1 MGNIFLIHCNR
12 YDHTFPYRPSV
23 DIWGLGA
30 VLYHLLS
37 SEPAFTAKHDP
48 IGEDML
54 WAVMH
59 KPVNWERLRMVG
71 VSRLGV
77 DFLTLMLVTDPS
89 ERAPDDELLDH
100 PWIRVAEGP
109 ADAADLVLSDPAD
122 RLNAHASQLS
132 IGDEDEI
139 TTEGRVGDTTEDPR
153 ASKRTRSWVPDLTR
167 NVWGETASMVARN
180 QQQADSSDQLPLDLN
195 GPPPPIQA
203 QTVDQPQAGRL
214 FGEIGESAL
223 ASSGALGTEGNR
235 ALHIHGHGAGSY
247 DISSDGLYDDSRAGS
262 PEGASAANV
271 SNTHADHQQN
281 INPGTTRDSFQHSQR
296 LPGLVHGEGAP
307 SLLGTE
313 ALVGQLNMASN
324 GSGASARVDKGKP
337 TTPEVSKDRESQPVA
352 KRNSQNMLAPN
363 IEGASTLPKTTV
375 IERPSG
381 ESPSTFDGYSP
392 ARLMS
397 IEDLKQKSMSQMA
410 GPGSRGSSYGRVQD
424 GQQSRGADKSNYELP
439 TTAFNSRESSQ
450 HFEVDDDIMMGDD
463 GDSEDEVL
471 RLEEA
476 LAAAKAKKA
485 AKAASRATLGSIS
498 AASSRPT
505 SSHADPASPTHQ
517 PMAGTMNPDSTA
529 HPTPAAITS
538 FIKPP
543 LRFGKLQPTKGSIH
557 KISIYITDRLTTY
570 GRHQDSTFVHPDP
583 KEDRVPKQALDIQ
596 MWYPGIEADI
606 EAGKR
611 NWESNPKLEAILRT
625 RASRY
630 VLVNGVKLSKGNQE
644 YLWGKLRT
652 GDIITVIE
660 PSSRATTPREKEY
673 LRYRCE
679 FFIGLS
685 KNVRQ
690 AGEKFVVEIEK
701 DKYKIA
707 EARKSRESTAALEA
721 SKNNNG
727 EGPSKDKGYGKNREM
742 DDLTANY
749 NTGKS

>member
-1 MGNIFLIHCNR
+1 
-12 YDHTFPYRPSV
+12 
-23 DIWGLGA
+23 
-30 VLYHLLS
+30 
-37 SEPAFTAKHDP
+37 
-48 IGEDML
+48 
-54 WAVMH
+54 
-59 KPVNWERLRMVG
+59 MVG

-77 DFLTLMLVTDPS
+77 DFLSRMLVTDPS

-109 ADAADLVLSDPAD
+109 ADAGDLILSDPAD
-122 RLNAHASQLS
+122 HLNAHASQLS
-132 IGDEDEI
+132 IGGEDEI
-139 TTEGRVGDTTEDPR
+139 TTEGQVGDTTEDPR
-153 ASKRTRSWVPDLTR
+153 ASKRSRSWVPDFTR

-180 QQQADSSDQLPLDLN
+180 QQQANSSNQLPLDVN

-203 QTVDQPQAGRL
+203 QIVDQQQAGRL

-223 ASSGALGTEGNR
+223 ASSGALGAEGNR
-235 ALHIHGHGAGSY
+235 ALHIQGHGAGSY
-247 DISSDGLYDDSRAGS
+247 DISSDGLYDDSRAAS
-262 PEGASAANV
+262 PEGANAANV
-271 SNTHADHQQN
+271 SNHADHQQAN
-281 INPGTTRDSFQHSQR
+281 NSGTTQDAFQHSQR
-296 LPGLVHGEGAP
+296 APGLIHGEGAP

-313 ALVGQLNMASN
+313 ALVGRLNMASN
-324 GSGASARVDKGKP
+324 ESGASTRVDKGKP
-337 TTPEVSKDRESQPVA
+337 AAPEFSKDRDIQPVA
-352 KRNSQNMLAPN
+352 KRDSQNMLAPN
-363 IEGASTLPKTTV
+363 TEGAFTLSKTTV
-375 IERPSG
+375 TERPSG
-381 ESPSTFDGYSP
+381 ESTSTFDGYSP

-397 IEDLKQKSMSQMA
+397 IEDFKQKSMSPMA
-410 GPGSRGSSYGRVQD
+410 GPGSKGSSYGPGQNS
-424 GQQSRGADKSNYELP
+424 QQSRGPDKSNYELP

-450 HFEVDDDIMMGDD
+450 QFGPDDDIMMGDG

-471 RLEEA
+471 RLEAA

-485 AKAASRATLGSIS
+485 AKAASRAPLGFVSG
-498 AASSRPT
+498 SSPRPT
-505 SSHADPASPTHQ
+505 SSRADPASPAHQ
-517 PMAGTMNPDSTA
+517 PIAGTINPDAAA
-529 HPTPAAITS
+529 HSTPAAATS
-538 FIKPP
+538 FVKPP

-557 KISIYITDRLTTY
+557 TVSIYITDRLTTY

-606 EAGKR
+606 EAGKK

-630 VLVNGVKLSKGNQE
+630 VLVNGVKLRKGNQE

-652 GDIITVIE
+652 GDIITVVE
-660 PSSRATTPREKEY
+660 PSSRASTPREKEY

-690 AGEKFVVEIEK
+690 PGEKFVVEVEK

-707 EARKSRESTAALEA
+707 EARKSRENTAALEA
-721 SKNNNG
+721 SKNNG
-727 EGPSKDKGYGKNREM
+727 EGPSKDKGHGKNREM
-742 DDLTANY
+742 DNSTANY

>member
-1 MGNIFLIHCNR
+1 M
-12 YDHTFPYRPSV
+12 
-23 DIWGLGA
+23 
-30 VLYHLLS
+30 LYHLLS
-37 SEPAFTAKHDP
+37 SEPPFTAKHDP

-77 DFLTLMLVTDPS
+77 DFLNRMLVTDPS

-109 ADAADLVLSDPAD
+109 ADAGDLTLSDPAD

-132 IGDEDEI
+132 IGGEDEI

-153 ASKRTRSWVPDLTR
+153 ASKRTRSWVPDFTR

-180 QQQADSSDQLPLDLN
+180 QQQADSSDQLPRDLN
-195 GPPPPIQA
+195 GPPPPVQA
-203 QTVDQPQAGRL
+203 HTVDQPQAGRL

-223 ASSGALGTEGNR
+223 ASSGALGAEGNR
-235 ALHIHGHGAGSY
+235 ALHVQEHGAGSY
-247 DISSDGLYDDSRAGS
+247 DISSDGLYDDSRVGS
-262 PEGASAANV
+262 PEGANAANV
-271 SNTHADHQQN
+271 SNNHADHQAN
-281 INPGTTRDSFQHSQR
+281 NNSGTTHDSFQHSQR
-296 LPGLVHGEGAP
+296 APGLIHGEGAP

-313 ALVGQLNMASN
+313 ALVGRLNMTSN
-324 GSGASARVDKGKP
+324 ESGASTRVDKGKP
-337 TTPEVSKDRESQPVA
+337 ATPEFSKDRDFQPLA
-352 KRNSQNMLAPN
+352 KRDSQNMLAPN
-363 IEGASTLPKTTV
+363 TEGASTLPKTTV
-375 IERPSG
+375 VERPSG
-381 ESPSTFDGYSP
+381 ESTSIFDGHSP

-397 IEDLKQKSMSQMA
+397 IEDLKQKSMSPMA
-410 GPGSRGSSYGRVQD
+410 GPGSKGSSYGRGED

-439 TTAFNSRESSQ
+439 TTAFNSRDSSQ
-450 HFEVDDDIMMGDD
+450 QFEADDDIMMGDG
-463 GDSEDEVL
+463 GDSEDEVS

-485 AKAASRATLGSIS
+485 AKAASRAPLGFVSGGS
-498 AASSRPT
+498 PRPT
-505 SSHADPASPTHQ
+505 SSRADPASPAHQ
-517 PMAGTMNPDSTA
+517 PISGTINPDAAA
-529 HPTPAAITS
+529 HPTPAAVTS
-538 FIKPP
+538 FVKPP
-543 LRFGKLQPTKGSIH
+543 LRFGNLQPTKGSIH
-557 KISIYITDRLTTY
+557 TVSIYITDRLTTY
-570 GRHQDSTFVHPDP
+570 GRHADSTFVHPDP

-630 VLVNGVKLSKGNQE
+630 VLVNGVKLRKGNQE

-660 PSSRATTPREKEY
+660 PSSHATTLREKEY

-690 AGEKFVVEIEK
+690 PGEKFVVEVEK

-707 EARKSRESTAALEA
+707 EARKSRENTAALEA
-721 SKNNNG
+721 SKNNG
-727 EGPSKDKGYGKNREM
+727 EGPSKDKGHGKSREM
-742 DDLTANY
+742 DKSTANH

>member
-1 MGNIFLIHCNR
+1 
-12 YDHTFPYRPSV
+12 
-23 DIWGLGA
+23 
-30 VLYHLLS
+30 
-37 SEPAFTAKHDP
+37 
-48 IGEDML
+48 
-54 WAVMH
+54 
-59 KPVNWERLRMVG
+59 MVG

-77 DFLTLMLVTDPS
+77 DFLTRMLVTDPS

-109 ADAADLVLSDPAD
+109 ADAGDLILSDPAD

-132 IGDEDEI
+132 IGGEDEK
-139 TTEGRVGDTTEDPR
+139 TTEGRVGDATEDPR
-153 ASKRTRSWVPDLTR
+153 ASKRTRSWVPDFTR

-180 QQQADSSDQLPLDLN
+180 QQQAESSDQIPLDLN
-195 GPPPPIQA
+195 GPPPPIQT
-203 QTVDQPQAGRL
+203 QIVDQPQAGRL
-214 FGEIGESAL
+214 FGEIGQSAL
-223 ASSGALGTEGNR
+223 ASSGALGAEGNR
-235 ALHIHGHGAGSY
+235 ALHIQEHGAGSY

-262 PEGASAANV
+262 PEGANAAIV
-271 SNTHADHQQN
+271 PNTHADHQQN
-281 INPGTTRDSFQHSQR
+281 INSGSTQNAFQHSQR
-296 LPGLVHGEGAP
+296 SPGLIHGEGAP

-313 ALVGQLNMASN
+313 ALVGRLNMASN
-324 GSGASARVDKGKP
+324 ESGASARVDKGKP
-337 TTPEVSKDRESQPVA
+337 ATPEFSKDRDFQPIA
-352 KRNSQNMLAPN
+352 KRDSQNMLAPN

-375 IERPSG
+375 VERPSG
-381 ESPSTFDGYSP
+381 ESTSTFDGYSP

-397 IEDLKQKSMSQMA
+397 IEDLKQKSMSPMVE
-410 GPGSRGSSYGRVQD
+410 PGSKGSSYSRGQD
-424 GQQSRGADKSNYELP
+424 GLQSRGADKSNYGLP

-450 HFEVDDDIMMGDD
+450 QVDADTDIMMRDE

-485 AKAASRATLGSIS
+485 AKAASRAPLSFVSGGSP
-498 AASSRPT
+498 RPT
-505 SSHADPASPTHQ
+505 SSRADPASPAHQ
-517 PMAGTMNPDSTA
+517 PIAGTVNPDATA
-529 HPTPAAITS
+529 HPTPAAVTS
-538 FIKPP
+538 FVKPP

-557 KISIYITDRLTTY
+557 TVSIYITDRLTTY
-570 GRHQDSTFVHPDP
+570 GRHTDSTFVHPDP

-606 EAGKR
+606 EAGKK

-630 VLVNGVKLSKGNQE
+630 VLVNGVKLRKGNQE

-660 PSSRATTPREKEY
+660 PSSHATTPKEKEY

-690 AGEKFVVEIEK
+690 PGEKFVVEVEK

-707 EARKSRESTAALEA
+707 EARKSRENTAALEA
-721 SKNNNG
+721 SKNNG

-742 DDLTANY
+742 DNSTANY

>member
-1 MGNIFLIHCNR
+1 M
-12 YDHTFPYRPSV
+12 
-23 DIWGLGA
+23 
-30 VLYHLLS
+30 LYHLLS
-37 SEPAFTAKHDP
+37 SEPPFTAKHDP

-89 ERAPDDELLDH
+89 ERASDDELLDH

-109 ADAADLVLSDPAD
+109 ADAGDLILSDPAD

-132 IGDEDEI
+132 IGGEDET
-139 TTEGRVGDTTEDPR
+139 TTEGQVGDATEDPR
-153 ASKRTRSWVPDLTR
+153 ASKRTRSWVPDFTR

-195 GPPPPIQA
+195 GPPPPKQA
-203 QTVDQPQAGRL
+203 QHVDQPQAGRL
-214 FGEIGESAL
+214 FGEIGASAL
-223 ASSGALGTEGNR
+223 ASSGALGAEGNR
-235 ALHIHGHGAGSY
+235 ALHIQGHGAGSY

-262 PEGASAANV
+262 PEGANAAKV
-271 SNTHADHQQN
+271 SKTPDHQQN
-281 INPGTTRDSFQHSQR
+281 INSGTTPDSFQHSQR
-296 LPGLVHGEGAP
+296 SAGLIHGEGAP

-313 ALVGQLNMASN
+313 ALVGRLNMASN
-324 GSGASARVDKGKP
+324 ESGASARVDKGKLA
-337 TTPEVSKDRESQPVA
+337 TLEFSKDRDFQPVA
-352 KRNSQNMLAPN
+352 KRDSQDMLAPN
-363 IEGASTLPKTTV
+363 TEGASTLPKTTAV
-375 IERPSG
+375 ERPSG
-381 ESPSTFDGYSP
+381 DSTSTFDGNSP
-392 ARLMS
+392 SHLMS
-397 IEDLKQKSMSQMA
+397 LEGLKQKSMSQMA
-410 GPGSRGSSYGRVQD
+410 GPSSKGNSYGRSQD

-450 HFEVDDDIMMGDD
+450 QFEADDDIMMGDG
-463 GDSEDEVL
+463 GDSEDEVS

-485 AKAASRATLGSIS
+485 AKAASRAPLGFGSGG
-498 AASSRPT
+498 SSRPT
-505 SSHADPASPTHQ
+505 SSRADPASPAHQ
-517 PMAGTMNPDSTA
+517 PMAGTINPDAAA
-529 HPTPAAITS
+529 HPSPAAVTS
-538 FIKPP
+538 FVKPP

-557 KISIYITDRLTTY
+557 TVSIYITDRLTTY

-660 PSSRATTPREKEY
+660 PSSHTPREKEY

-690 AGEKFVVEIEK
+690 PGEKFVVEVEK

-707 EARKSRESTAALEA
+707 EARKSRENTAALEA
-721 SKNNNG
+721 SKNNG
-727 EGPSKDKGYGKNREM
+727 EGPSKDKGHGKNREM
-742 DDLTANY
+742 DNSTANY

>member
-1 MGNIFLIHCNR
+1 MGNILLIHSNR

-37 SEPAFTAKHDP
+37 SEPPFTAKHDP
-48 IGEDML
+48 IGEQML

-59 KPVNWERLRMVG
+59 EPVNWERLRMVG

-77 DFLTLMLVTDPS
+77 DFLALMLVTDPS

-109 ADAADLVLSDPAD
+109 ADAGDLVLSDPAD
-122 RLNAHASQLS
+122 RLNAHASQLT
-132 IGDEDEI
+132 IGDKDEI

-180 QQQADSSDQLPLDLN
+180 QQQADSSDQIPLDLN

-223 ASSGALGTEGNR
+223 ASSGALGAEGNR
-235 ALHIHGHGAGSY
+235 ALHIQGHEAGSY
-247 DISSDGLYDDSRAGS
+247 EISSDGLYDDSRAGS

-271 SNTHADHQQN
+271 PNTHADHQQN
-281 INPGTTRDSFQHSQR
+281 INSGTTRDAFQHSQHS
-296 LPGLVHGEGAP
+296 PGLVHSEGAP

-313 ALVGQLNMASN
+313 ALVGRLNMASN
-324 GSGASARVDKGKP
+324 GSGASARVDKGKSA
-337 TTPEVSKDRESQPVA
+337 TPEFPKDREFQPAA
-352 KRNSQNMLAPN
+352 KRNSDDMLAPN

-375 IERPSG
+375 VERPSG
-381 ESPSTFDGYSP
+381 ESLSTFDGYSP

-397 IEDLKQKSMSQMA
+397 SEDLKQKSVSPMA
-410 GPGSRGSSYGRVQD
+410 RPGSRGSSLGRGQD
-424 GQQSRGADKSNYELP
+424 GHQSRGADKSNYELP

-450 HFEVDDDIMMGDD
+450 RLEADNDIMMGDE

-485 AKAASRATLGSIS
+485 AKAASRATLGSVS
-498 AASSRPT
+498 EASPRPT
-505 SSHADPASPTHQ
+505 SSHVGPASPTHQ
-517 PMAGTMNPDSTA
+517 PIAGTMNPDATA
-529 HPTPAAITS
+529 HTTPAAVTS

-557 KISIYITDRLTTY
+557 TISIYITDRLTTY
-570 GRHQDSTFVHPDP
+570 GRHHDSTFVHPDP

-606 EAGKR
+606 EAGKG

-630 VLVNGVKLSKGNQE
+630 VLVNGVKLSKGNRE

-660 PSSRATTPREKEY
+660 PSSRAATPREKEY

-690 AGEKFVVEIEK
+690 PGEKFVVEIEK

-721 SKNNNG
+721 SKSNG

-742 DDLTANY
+742 DDSTANY

>member
-1 MGNIFLIHCNR
+1 M
-12 YDHTFPYRPSV
+12 
-23 DIWGLGA
+23 
-30 VLYHLLS
+30 LYHLLS
-37 SEPAFTAKHDP
+37 SEPPFTAKHDP

-77 DFLTLMLVTDPS
+77 DFLTRMLVTDPS
-89 ERAPDDELLDH
+89 ERAPDEELLDH

-109 ADAADLVLSDPAD
+109 ADAGDLVLSDPAD

-132 IGDEDEI
+132 IGGEDEI
-139 TTEGRVGDTTEDPR
+139 ATEGRVGDATEDPR
-153 ASKRTRSWVPDLTR
+153 ASKRTRSWVPDFTR

-203 QTVDQPQAGRL
+203 QIVDQPQAGRL
-214 FGEIGESAL
+214 FGEISESAL
-223 ASSGALGTEGNR
+223 ASSGALGAEGNR
-235 ALHIHGHGAGSY
+235 ALHIQGHGAGSY

-262 PEGASAANV
+262 PEGANAANLPN
-271 SNTHADHQQN
+271 SHSDHQQN
-281 INPGTTRDSFQHSQR
+281 INSGTTQDAFQHSQR
-296 LPGLVHGEGAP
+296 LSGLIHGEGAP

-313 ALVGQLNMASN
+313 ALVGRLNMASN
-324 GSGASARVDKGKP
+324 ESGASAQVDKGKRA
-337 TTPEVSKDRESQPVA
+337 TPEFSKDRDFQPVA
-352 KRNSQNMLAPN
+352 KRDSHKMLAPN

-375 IERPSG
+375 TERPSG
-381 ESPSTFDGYSP
+381 ESTSTSDGYSP

-397 IEDLKQKSMSQMA
+397 TEDLKQKSMSPMA
-410 GPGSRGSSYGRVQD
+410 RPGSKGSS
-424 GQQSRGADKSNYELP
+424 GQKSRGADKSNYELP

-450 HFEVDDDIMMGDD
+450 QFEADDDIMMGEE

-476 LAAAKAKKA
+476 LAAARAKKA
-485 AKAASRATLGSIS
+485 AKAASRNPLGFVSGGS
-498 AASSRPT
+498 PRPT
-505 SSHADPASPTHQ
+505 SSRADPASPAHQ
-517 PMAGTMNPDSTA
+517 PIAGTMNPDAAA
-529 HPTPAAITS
+529 HPTPAAVTS
-538 FIKPP
+538 FVKPP

-557 KISIYITDRLTTY
+557 TVSIYITDRLTTY

-660 PSSRATTPREKEY
+660 PSSHATTSREKEY

-690 AGEKFVVEIEK
+690 PGEKFVVEVEK

-707 EARKSRESTAALEA
+707 EARKSRENTAALEA
-721 SKNNNG
+721 SKNNG
-727 EGPSKDKGYGKNREM
+727 EGPSKDKGHGKNREM
-742 DDLTANY
+742 DNSTASY